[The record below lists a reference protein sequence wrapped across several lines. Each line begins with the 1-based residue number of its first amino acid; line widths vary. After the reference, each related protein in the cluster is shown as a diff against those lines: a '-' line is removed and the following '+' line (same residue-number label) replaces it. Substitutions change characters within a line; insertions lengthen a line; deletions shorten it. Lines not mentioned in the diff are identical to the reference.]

1 MGLSYSYCWHGNGF
15 VEKVT
20 TWTPQRKETRET
32 TGCWKRRVR
41 KTKVEQLWREVKRDV
56 RKLQRKKITW
66 NRKQVFTPTPVG
78 KMPKTATN
86 NNNILKKR
94 AYNTTHKLKKRLL
107 KFLQCNNDIVLG
119 DNWNQRKNVFMS
131 PRSPIQT
138 GRCPL
143 VPAVNLI
150 SDFCNISDLLKAVL
164 KRKFFSLLSA
174 K

>member
-1 MGLSYSYCWHGNGF
+1 MGLSYSYCWRGNGF

-78 KMPKTATN
+78 KMPKPATN

-119 DNWNQRKNVFMS
+119 DNWNQRKKMFLWAPDHLFKLGGAHLCQLWIWS
-131 PRSPIQT
+131 
-138 GRCPL
+138 
-143 VPAVNLI
+143 LI
-150 SDFCNISDLLKAVL
+150 FVIFQIFWRL
-164 KRKFFSLLSA
+164 F
-174 K
+174 